1 MKTINKLS
9 KITDVITVTFGYI
22 AAAALLFNVVI
33 IILNVVFRAFGSAI
47 IGTEEYIS
55 MGEVVLIFL
64 ALGYTQYNR
73 GLVHVCF
80 FMKRIPGAGSVVAW
94 ALHQWMGV
102 VVIIMLLVE
111 TCKQIPMVRQV
122 TTALLI
128 PNKPFYVVVAVG
140 CAVYLVAQ
148 LFEAIKATAAIFN
161 KEVREEVV
169 KNLPA

>member
-1 MKTINKLS
+1 
-9 KITDVITVTFGYI
+9 
-22 AAAALLFNVVI
+22 
-33 IILNVVFRAFGSAI
+33 
-47 IGTEEYIS
+47 
-55 MGEVVLIFL
+55 
-64 ALGYTQYNR
+64 
-73 GLVHVCF
+73 
-80 FMKRIPGAGSVVAW
+80 
-94 ALHQWMGV
+94 MGV

-148 LFEAIKATAAIFN
+148 LFEAIKATTAIFN